1 MTETQ
6 KISNELS
13 EEKET
18 YGLYDLVKKDI
29 YLKMINA
36 LGKLNDIN
44 TKDIPAGAKEIPY
57 MKYGSDFVAAIIDL
71 WVLLGPKLEYI
82 TDERLKKISELEDY
96 YFQRNGKSPANM
108 TFSEAKEYFWLQR
121 LFIEKLGITR
131 FEFEKLEPAERI
143 LREAFSSD

>member
-29 YLKMINA
+29 YLKMKEA
-36 LGKLNDIN
+36 LDKLNDIN

-71 WVLLGPKLEYI
+71 WVLLGPKLEYV
-82 TDERLKKISELEDY
+82 TDKIKKISELEDY

-108 TFSEAKEYFWLQR
+108 TFSEAKEYFYLER
-121 LFIEKLGITR
+121 VFIEKLGITK
-131 FEFEKLEPAERI
+131 FEIDKVDVAERVK
-143 LREAFSSD
+143 RDSCDSG